1 MFITRPGAVVCLILS
16 ITACVAQPVRTPL
29 PKNGNQA
36 GKVLAAA
43 GAKPVVR
50 ASAAV
55 VPLSR
60 PPRPESPT
68 PLPSGYVSPLPLSA
82 FPSEPTQASVAVLAS
97 LKPSRV
103 PTPSGVAA
111 STTPFASATDTPVT
125 AQVIVNNLAP
135 GPATITGVTVLVI
148 PDNAIQPLAGTTVTI
163 RPMTG
168 TQRAELVTG
177 TNGAYQIGGLAQGKY
192 YVSVRKSGYASDP
205 APTTVTLG
213 TGHLVNVSNFVLLKE

>member
-1 MFITRPGAVVCLILS
+1 MLITRIGAFTCLVLS
-16 ITACVAQPVRTPL
+16 VTACMAQPVRAPL
-29 PKNGNQA
+29 PKT

-43 GAKPVVR
+43 GAKPVVL

-55 VPLSR
+55 MPLST

-82 FPSEPTQASVAVLAS
+82 FPSVPTQASVGVLAS
-97 LKPSRV
+97 LTPARI

-111 STTPFASATDTPVT
+111 SATPFASATAAPVS
-125 AQVIVNNLAP
+125 AQVIVNNLDP
-135 GPATITGVTVLVI
+135 GPATITGVTMLVI
-148 PDNAIQPLAGTTVTI
+148 PDNTIQPLAGTTVTI
-163 RPMTG
+163 RPITG

-177 TNGAYQIGGLAQGKY
+177 TTGAYQIGGLAEGKY